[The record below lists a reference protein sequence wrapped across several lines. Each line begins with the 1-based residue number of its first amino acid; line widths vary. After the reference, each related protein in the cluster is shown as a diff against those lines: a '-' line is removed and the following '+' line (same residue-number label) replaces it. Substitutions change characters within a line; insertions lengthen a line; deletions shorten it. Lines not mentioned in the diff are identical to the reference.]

1 MAWRMGLF
9 KQFFT
14 WWDSA
19 TWGTRFFTWR
29 RGESVGEDSQGNRY
43 FREKIPSREG
53 AEADLPTGGG
63 RKARRRW
70 VIYNGEAEASRVP
83 PEWHAWLHYIVEE
96 PPSVAPLPTKP
107 WEQEHR
113 PNLTGTPHAY
123 HPPGSLL
130 TEGARRPS
138 TGDYEAWRP
147 DE

>member
-14 WWDSA
+14 WWDGA
-19 TWGTRFFTWR
+19 TWGTRLLTWN

-43 FREKIPSREG
+43 FHEKIPSREG

-70 VIYNGEAEASRVP
+70 VIYNGEAEASRIP
-83 PEWHAWLHYIVEE
+83 PEWHAWLHYIVDE

-113 PNLTGTPHAY
+113 PNLTGTPYAY

-130 TEGARRPS
+130 TQGARRPS